1 MVASAIL
8 IGSYSA
14 ALAAVSASSTGQP
27 VPPPR
32 VVLTF
37 LVDDLGFWDSSVYN
51 ARSVTPV
58 LRSLADNGVRL
69 SRMYTYKYCSPT
81 RRSLLS
87 GRFPVHLSGAQA
99 PVCSD
104 YLPLNMTLLSRKLQE
119 AGVVSHF
126 IGKGVCCIA
135 TVSSDP
141 VPQMASSPNALTP
154 GRASATALG
163 VRYNGSPSG
172 QPWFFVSRWVPVS
185 RDPFYDAHGMPCLLT
200 CMAAAATALR
210 TTAMA
215 TRT

>member
-1 MVASAIL
+1 MPARVGMASTEHNYGYPIRLLRIRMAAL
-8 IGSYSA
+8 LLGSTCAAA
-14 ALAAVSASSTGQP
+14 ALASTGQ
-27 VPPPR
+27 PPPR

-58 LRSLADNGVRL
+58 LRSLADDGVRL

-104 YLPLNMTLLSRKLQE
+104 YLPLNMTLLSQKLQA

-135 TVSSDP
+135 VVNSDP
-141 VPQMASSPNALTP
+141 VPEMASSLNALTR

-163 VRYNGSPSG
+163 VRYDGSPSG
-172 QPWFFVSRWVPVS
+172 QPRLFVSRWVPVS
-185 RDPFYDAHGMPCLLT
+185 RDLFS
-200 CMAAAATALR
+200 
-210 TTAMA
+210 
-215 TRT
+215 TRMKYRAC